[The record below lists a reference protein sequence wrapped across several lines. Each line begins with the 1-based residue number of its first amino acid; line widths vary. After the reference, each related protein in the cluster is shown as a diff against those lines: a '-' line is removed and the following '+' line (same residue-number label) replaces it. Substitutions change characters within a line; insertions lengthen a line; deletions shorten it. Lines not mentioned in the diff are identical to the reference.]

1 MIITGEEEMRSK
13 STNENMTY
21 NEGEKRGEEKR
32 GERRE
37 GRGGEREEEAV

>member
-13 STNENMTY
+13 STKENMTY

-32 GERRE
+32 GER
-37 GRGGEREEEAV
+37 GSEREEEAV